1 MFETKRISP
10 TPDVTAP
17 DGSDVRLLL
26 SLKGGSMAQFEL
38 APGRVSR
45 AAVHKTVEEIWYF
58 IAGKG
63 QMWRKLGVQEE
74 VVDVQTGVCITIP
87 VGTHFQFRSMGEEPL
102 MAVAITMPPW
112 PGDEEASFVQGI
124 W

>member
-1 MFETKRISP
+1 
-10 TPDVTAP
+10 
-17 DGSDVRLLL
+17 
-26 SLKGGSMAQFEL
+26 MAQFEL